1 MPRSPRYG
9 SRDELPRTL
18 RRSCQ
23 EAQES
28 FTEALS
34 SAILLYGNGDQALRT
49 AYTALK
55 ENFEKC
61 GDHWVPKR
69 QPAG

>member
-1 MPRSPRYG
+1 MPRSGRYG
-9 SRDELPRTL
+9 RLDDLPGTL

-28 FTEALS
+28 FAKALS
-34 SAILLYGNGDQALRT
+34 SAILLYGNGDQALRA

-69 QPAG
+69 QPAD

>member
-1 MPRSPRYG
+1 MPRSRRYG
-9 SRDELPRTL
+9 RLDELPGTL

-28 FTEALS
+28 FTKALS
-34 SAILLYGNGDQALRT
+34 SAILLYGDGDQARRT
-49 AYTALK
+49 AYTVLK
-55 ENFEKC
+55 EKFEKR

-69 QPAG
+69 QPAD